1 MTSPDVYIHP
11 RALVES
17 DAIGPGTRIWANT
30 HIMKGVRIGR
40 DCNICDGAF
49 LETGVEVGRGVT
61 IKQNVILCEGVTVG
75 DGVFLGPNVV
85 FTNDLYPRSPRLPLA
100 APRYADK
107 SWLTATRI
115 EPGATLGANSTIVCG
130 VTIGAW
136 SLVAAG
142 AVVVHDIKPHTLYT
156 GTPGRPLGYLC
167 ACTKRLLLDDGKAA
181 CAACGRTYELMD
193 GLLTPTQPISLWGH
207 D

>member
-107 SWLTATRI
+107 SWLTATASNPAPPWAPTPPSSAASPSARG
-115 EPGATLGANSTIVCG
+115 PWSRRARWSCTTSNPTRSTPANQ
-130 VTIGAW
+130 
-136 SLVAAG
+136 VARWAIS
-142 AVVVHDIKPHTLYT
+142 APAPNDFCWTMEKP
-156 GTPGRPLGYLC
+156 PARP
-167 ACTKRLLLDDGKAA
+167 AA
-181 CAACGRTYELMD
+181 ERM
-193 GLLTPTQPISLWGH
+193 S
-207 D
+207 